1 MTAPADGNAGAGD
14 AAGSFGEIPRPNEA
28 YGAQNPR
35 FADSDRNDGQQGQV
49 SQGVDLGP
57 NFERLEEERPEL
69 VNALRELVRQYRVE
83 GVAARMHEIRRIR
96 QARLFW
102 QGLQYAWWNPND
114 MNWHLPFEQKFNDD
128 RTLEEMPRYQFVTN
142 FYQGFGLSFVA
153 VLSQDVP
160 SVRFYPQSAQSLVDI
175 AAARAASDVAELIE
189 RNNHVEQLLTSIG
202 YFLWTDGKVGAYV
215 RFVKDGQRF
224 GFREEEILAAV
235 EIPLGVDTW
244 VCPSCG
250 RETPVVG
257 YEEVQNG
264 YPRSAISDQETIQ
277 DAGNLP
283 RSLDSGLQK
292 AQTSARD
299 DNFGFGENDGA
310 VGSGAGTGHN
320 PESAY
325 AVDLAGESL
334 APEGVSYTCPGCG
347 AELGERDLRRAERV
361 TVPRVVETR
370 RVANGQEVISIAGGL
385 ELNTPVW
392 ANEMHEYP
400 YLQWQAEVHR
410 AKLKAAYPLAAGK
423 IESAPSQGPEDVYA
437 RVSRLSVEQGLPSIH
452 PGDALMNLITF
463 DRTWLRP
470 WAFYG
475 IENEEVRNE
484 LLALFPDGCY
494 VGFAGDVYCEAR
506 NESMDDHWRV
516 LHALPGDGQNRPSVG
531 DSLVQVQE
539 RYNTLSNMQ
548 AETYEYGIPP
558 IYADPQVLDFDAL
571 ANQVAEPAAH
581 FPARARPGQP
591 LAAGFFQPAPAQ
603 VPPDMIRHQQDLI
616 GPVSQFLTGLF
627 PAVFGG
633 NMEDVKT
640 ASGYAMARDQA
651 MGRLGLVW
659 RRLKQFYGE
668 VMLLGVDCFRKNRP
682 EDVDVPLLGPDG
694 TLDARMIRV
703 GDLKGNICVHPEA
716 DETFPRLK
724 SQQRGVLQQL
734 FGLKDPLIQ
743 EALAEPANLGYIKNV
758 LGLTELVIPGEDS
771 RNKQLRE
778 IQVLLGSVPIVVHVS
793 ENVTRDSS
801 VAGKAENPEGSPND
815 SGGTR
820 DTEHGPRTVVL
831 PSVPVDL
838 LLDDHAVEFEECKRW
853 ANSEAGQ
860 SAKMT
865 NPAGFANVRAHAE
878 AHLRAMTTFAPP
890 TDSSTQ
896 QPPAVRRGQ
905 VSPPP
910 APAPVHEPRAPMVA
924 RTPRESS
931 TRADAERDG
940 QGDHWVT
947 INGNHVLISEPQG
960 KQPAQAQP
968 AASIK
973 VLNKDVTIAYDPR
986 LSVEE
991 KLRASK
997 EIAAA
1002 VDLLN
1007 KNADKL
1013 TDDEKKAIGEI
1024 SSVFETASDKDK
1036 LGATGKGSMTL
1047 SKDYMEAAGVSAA
1060 WLASLFGHEGQHY
1073 LNSGKYSGTE
1083 RWRDEQSASRV
1094 QLGIGNKIGFS
1105 PNERSSL
1112 QNWMDDKNRATM
1124 QEHMEKGY
1132 TY

>member
-1 MTAPADGNAGAGD
+1 MRDGMDNAMTDWEAGMTAPADGNAGAGD
-14 AAGSFGEIPRPNEA
+14 AGARFGGIPRPDEA

-35 FADSDRNDGQQGQV
+35 FADSVRNDGLQSRV
-49 SQGVDLGP
+49 SQGMDLGP
-57 NFERLEEERPEL
+57 NFEQLEEERPEL
-69 VNALRELVRQYRVE
+69 VNALRELVRQYRQE
-83 GVAARMHEIRRIR
+83 GVTARRHEIRRIR

-128 RTLEEMPRYQFVTN
+128 RALEEMPRYQFVTN

-175 AAARAASDVAELIE
+175 AAARAASDVAELVE
-189 RNNHVEQLLTSIG
+189 RNNHVEHLLTSIG
-202 YFLWTDGKVGAYV
+202 YFLWTDGKLGAYV
-215 RFVKDGQRF
+215 RYVKDGQRF

-235 EIPLGVDTW
+235 EIPLGEDVW
-244 VCPSCG
+244 VCPECG
-250 RETPVVG
+250 KETPFG
-257 YEEVQNG
+257 GEKDG
-264 YPRSAISDQETIQ
+264 DPRPATGDQEATQ
-277 DAGNLP
+277 DAESLP
-283 RSLDSGLQK
+283 RSLHSEPPKARLSG
-292 AQTSARD
+292 RD
-299 DNFGFGENDGA
+299 DNYGLGEDDGRL
-310 VGSGAGTGHN
+310 
-320 PESAY
+320 SAE
-325 AVDLAGESL
+325 AGEGRT
-334 APEGVSYTCPGCG
+334 PEGVSYTCPGCG
-347 AELGERDLRRAERV
+347 AELGEKDLKRAERV

-423 IESAPSQGPEDVYA
+423 IEAAPSQGPEDVYA

-591 LAAGFFQPAPAQ
+591 LAAGFFQPAAAQ

-778 IQVLLGSVPIVVHVS
+778 IQVLLGSAPIVVGIGDQRS
-793 ENVTRDSS
+793 ATSDQE
-801 VAGKAENPEGSPND
+801 AGPAS
-815 SGGTR
+815 
-820 DTEHGPRTVVL
+820 VVL
-831 PSVPVDL
+831 PSVAVDV

-878 AHLRAMTTFAPP
+878 AHLRAMQ
-890 TDSSTQ
+890 TQ
-896 QPPAVRRGQ
+896 AV
-905 VSPPP
+905 
-910 APAPVHEPRAPMVA
+910 
-924 RTPRESS
+924 
-931 TRADAERDG
+931 
-940 QGDHWVT
+940 
-947 INGNHVLISEPQG
+947 
-960 KQPAQAQP
+960 
-968 AASIK
+968 
-973 VLNKDVTIAYDPR
+973 
-986 LSVEE
+986 
-991 KLRASK
+991 SK
-997 EIAAA
+997 A
-1002 VDLLN
+1002 
-1007 KNADKL
+1007 
-1013 TDDEKKAIGEI
+1013 
-1024 SSVFETASDKDK
+1024 
-1036 LGATGKGSMTL
+1036 
-1047 SKDYMEAAGVSAA
+1047 
-1060 WLASLFGHEGQHY
+1060 
-1073 LNSGKYSGTE
+1073 
-1083 RWRDEQSASRV
+1083 
-1094 QLGIGNKIGFS
+1094 
-1105 PNERSSL
+1105 
-1112 QNWMDDKNRATM
+1112 
-1124 QEHMEKGY
+1124 
-1132 TY
+1132 

>member
-1 MTAPADGNAGAGD
+1 MTAPADGNAGAGGV
-14 AAGSFGEIPRPNEA
+14 AQSFGGIPRPDEA

-35 FADSDRNDGQQGQV
+35 SADFARNEGRESQA

-69 VNALRELVRQYRVE
+69 VNALRELVRQYRQE
-83 GVAARMHEIRRIR
+83 GVTARRHEIRRIR

-128 RTLEEMPRYQFVTN
+128 RALEEMPRYQFVTN

-175 AAARAASDVAELIE
+175 AAARAASDVAELVE
-189 RNNHVEQLLTSIG
+189 RNNHVEHLLTSIG
-202 YFLWTDGKVGAYV
+202 YFLWTDGKLGAYV
-215 RFVKDGQRF
+215 RYVKDGQRF

-235 EIPLGVDTW
+235 EVPLGEDVW
-244 VCPSCG
+244 VCPDCG
-250 RETPVVG
+250 KETPAGGG
-257 YEEVQNG
+257 YQGVQDG
-264 YPRSAISDQETIQ
+264 YQRSDISDQEAREEGGGSLG
-277 DAGNLP
+277 DGGEGKS
-283 RSLDSGLQK
+283 RSLVSGLQK
-292 AQTSARD
+292 AQTSGRD
-299 DNFGFGENDGA
+299 DNEGGDANGA
-310 VGSGAGTGHN
+310 T
-320 PESAY
+320 
-325 AVDLAGESL
+325 AV
-334 APEGVSYTCPGCG
+334 CPGCG
-347 AELGERDLRRAERV
+347 AELSEKDLRRAERV

-423 IESAPSQGPEDVYA
+423 IEAAPSQGPEDVYA

-475 IENEEVRNE
+475 IENEEVRKE

-640 ASGYAMARDQA
+640 ASGYALARDQA

-703 GDLKGNICVHPEA
+703 GDLKGNICVHPET

-758 LGLTELVIPGEDS
+758 LGLTELVIPGEDA

-778 IQVLLGSVPIVVHVS
+778 IQVLLGSAPIVVQQRVGGGQ
-793 ENVTRDSS
+793 D
-801 VAGKAENPEGSPND
+801 AGSQPGSLD
-815 SGGTR
+815 SGPTKTQTSAR
-820 DTEHGPRTVVL
+820 DDNPNGDGIAML
-831 PSVPVDL
+831 PSVAVDV

-878 AHLRAMTTFAPP
+878 AHLRAI
-890 TDSSTQ
+890 
-896 QPPAVRRGQ
+896 Q
-905 VSPPP
+905 VSQ
-910 APAPVHEPRAPMVA
+910 VVRTSA
-924 RTPRESS
+924 R
-931 TRADAERDG
+931 G
-940 QGDHWVT
+940 
-947 INGNHVLISEPQG
+947 
-960 KQPAQAQP
+960 PAQA
-968 AASIK
+968 
-973 VLNKDVTIAYDPR
+973 
-986 LSVEE
+986 
-991 KLRASK
+991 
-997 EIAAA
+997 
-1002 VDLLN
+1002 
-1007 KNADKL
+1007 
-1013 TDDEKKAIGEI
+1013 
-1024 SSVFETASDKDK
+1024 
-1036 LGATGKGSMTL
+1036 
-1047 SKDYMEAAGVSAA
+1047 
-1060 WLASLFGHEGQHY
+1060 
-1073 LNSGKYSGTE
+1073 
-1083 RWRDEQSASRV
+1083 
-1094 QLGIGNKIGFS
+1094 
-1105 PNERSSL
+1105 
-1112 QNWMDDKNRATM
+1112 
-1124 QEHMEKGY
+1124 
-1132 TY
+1132 

>member
-1 MTAPADGNAGAGD
+1 MDNAMTDWAPGMTAPADGNAGAGD
-14 AAGSFGEIPRPNEA
+14 VGASFGEIPH
-28 YGAQNPR
+28 
-35 FADSDRNDGQQGQV
+35 FADSVRNDGLQCQV
-49 SQGVDLGP
+49 SQGGDLGP

-244 VCPSCG
+244 VCPECG
-250 RETPVVG
+250 KETPAGGG
-257 YEEVQNG
+257 YQ
-264 YPRSAISDQETIQ
+264 RSDMSDQE
-277 DAGNLP
+277 AGEEG
-283 RSLDSGLQK
+283 SLAG
-292 AQTSARD
+292 ARD
-299 DNFGFGENDGA
+299 DNEAEAASGA
-310 VGSGAGTGHN
+310 VGVCS
-320 PESAY
+320 
-325 AVDLAGESL
+325 
-334 APEGVSYTCPGCG
+334 GCG
-347 AELGERDLRRAERV
+347 AELGEKDLRRAERV

-506 NESMDDHWRV
+506 HESMDDHWRV

-778 IQVLLGSVPIVVHVS
+778 IQVLLGSAPIVVGVP
-793 ENVTRDSS
+793 ENANRDSS
-801 VAGKAENPEGSPND
+801 VPGKAENPQGSPND
-815 SGGTR
+815 SSGSR

-831 PSVPVDL
+831 PSVAVDL

-865 NPAGFANVRAHAE
+865 NPVGFANVRAHAE
-878 AHLRAMTTFAPP
+878 AHLRAM
-890 TDSSTQ
+890 
-896 QPPAVRRGQ
+896 
-905 VSPPP
+905 
-910 APAPVHEPRAPMVA
+910 
-924 RTPRESS
+924 
-931 TRADAERDG
+931 
-940 QGDHWVT
+940 
-947 INGNHVLISEPQG
+947 GN
-960 KQPAQAQP
+960 
-968 AASIK
+968 
-973 VLNKDVTIAYDPR
+973 
-986 LSVEE
+986 
-991 KLRASK
+991 
-997 EIAAA
+997 AAA
-1002 VDLLN
+1002 
-1007 KNADKL
+1007 
-1013 TDDEKKAIGEI
+1013 
-1024 SSVFETASDKDK
+1024 
-1036 LGATGKGSMTL
+1036 
-1047 SKDYMEAAGVSAA
+1047 
-1060 WLASLFGHEGQHY
+1060 
-1073 LNSGKYSGTE
+1073 
-1083 RWRDEQSASRV
+1083 RV
-1094 QLGIGNKIGFS
+1094 
-1105 PNERSSL
+1105 PNP
-1112 QNWMDDKNRATM
+1112 
-1124 QEHMEKGY
+1124 
-1132 TY
+1132 